1 MILPR
6 SLPRRRTPCATA
18 EQPKTR
24 PPTRPKPPTRQ
35 KRSWGQCGACG
46 HPPPLPPVVGGCPTT
61 AAPLRPPCG
70 GLRPPSACGLW
81 GRAASPAHGHRARP
95 MSSAGGLRAVPSR
108 GGGRAGAIQQPQ
120 DRGPY
125 PSNLPTKTGG
135 PPPPGALPRK
145 RPGHAR
151 GIAPNRGPYPEDI
164 RGGGPYPR
172 SGIAAR
178 FRRPTSGSGALP
190 LSDPL
195 VATLLRGLASAR
207 GASAP
212 YKHTRASARGASA
225 RIALGPRGASC
236 SEDSPSHRRRGRRL
250 LRLDMRTLAHVCA
263 PRLTWASVRTT
274 ALPARSRTRR
284 PAPVRLGSFRFRP
297 SARSPSLASGCLALG
312 NARKLADLGRRCLQ
326 KRSGSEIRAD

>member
-1 MILPR
+1 M
-6 SLPRRRTPCATA
+6 
-18 EQPKTR
+18 R
-24 PPTRPKPPTRQ
+24 PPAYAGFK
-35 KRSWGQCGACG
+35 KR
-46 HPPPLPPVVGGCPTT
+46 
-61 AAPLRPPCG
+61 
-70 GLRPPSACGLW
+70 RPPSASLRSLSGGGAIAPTPPERPPFSGGRPPGSPLPGW
-81 GRAASPAHGHRARP
+81 GKGGGNPTAPGHRRSLRP
-95 MSSAGGLRAVPSR
+95 SELG
-108 GGGRAGAIQQPQ
+108 
-120 DRGPY
+120 
-125 PSNLPTKTGG
+125 K
-135 PPPPGALPRK
+135 
-145 RPGHAR
+145 
-151 GIAPNRGPYPEDI
+151 
-164 RGGGPYPR
+164 
-172 SGIAAR
+172 SGC
-178 FRRPTSGSGALP
+178 
-190 LSDPL
+190 
-195 VATLLRGLASAR
+195 GLASAR

-284 PAPVRLGSFRFRP
+284 PAPVRLGSFRFRQ